1 MADPRDFTVV
11 FPIILRLSKVHVF
24 RTAGW
29 FYFAAATM
37 ILRNPQSPLTYHDP
51 PVPGRILHVRSLFG

>member
-24 RTAGW
+24 RTGLGG
-29 FYFAAATM
+29 FT
-37 ILRNPQSPLTYHDP
+37 LRPLP
-51 PVPGRILHVRSLFG
+51 